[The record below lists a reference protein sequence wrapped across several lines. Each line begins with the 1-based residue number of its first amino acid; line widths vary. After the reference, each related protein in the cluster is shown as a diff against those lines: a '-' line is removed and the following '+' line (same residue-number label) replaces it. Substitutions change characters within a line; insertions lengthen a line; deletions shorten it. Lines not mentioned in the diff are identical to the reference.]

1 MMEKSGSKD
10 HYLFDFKEA
19 NDLLAIQHY
28 LNVERI
34 YFCVFFEVGN
44 SFRSS
49 CLIKHV
55 SLNLTLSYEPFRL
68 PNFQVESPNSM
79 SGL

>member
-19 NDLLAIQHY
+19 NDLLALQHY

-34 YFCVFFEVGN
+34 YFCVFFDVGN
-44 SFRSS
+44 S
-49 CLIKHV
+49 LEAV
-55 SLNLTLSYEPFRL
+55 A
-68 PNFQVESPNSM
+68 
-79 SGL
+79 